1 MAEYLLVFRDSP
13 EAPQLS
19 PEQMQ
24 QHMQKWFTWLSGL
37 KASGTFKAGAPL
49 EPAGKTVRGK
59 SKKVMDGPF
68 AEAKDV
74 VNGYLLV
81 NAKSFD
87 DATEIGRGCPIL
99 DVEGSVEVRQVREM
113 NM

>member
-1 MAEYLLVFRDSP
+1 MADYLMVFRDNTA
-13 EAPQLS
+13 APQLS

-24 QHMQKWFTWLSGL
+24 QQMQKWFTWLNAL
-37 KASGTFKAGAPL
+37 KANGTFKAGAPL
-49 EPAGKTVRGK
+49 EEAGRTIRGK

-74 VNGYLLV
+74 VNGYILFH
-81 NAKSFD
+81 AKSFD
-87 DATEIGRGCPIL
+87 EATEISSGCPIL

-113 NM
+113 PM